1 MKICGFQKTTLLDY
15 PGHLAASIFTGGCNF
30 RCPFCHNSELLPGDV
45 PAAFPEEEVLAYL
58 QKRRHILEGVCITG
72 GEPTL
77 QPDLETF
84 LRKIRALGYR
94 IKLDTNG
101 YQPQV
106 LETLLAEKL
115 VDYAAMDIKNSPGRY
130 GETVGIRNLSLR
142 PIEESIALLKRSEIP
157 WEFRTTVVRELHQAE
172 DFKEIGPWIS
182 GAPAYFLQ
190 NYVDSRQVL
199 CPGFTSYSKSEL
211 LTFLELV
218 RPFVKTAALRGID

>member
-101 YQPQV
+101 YQPRV

-130 GETVGIRNLSLR
+130 GETVGIKNLSLR
-142 PIEESIALLKRSEIP
+142 PIEESIALLKQSEIP
-157 WEFRTTVVRELHQAE
+157 WEFRTTVVRELHRAE